1 MKVQILSCK
10 QFRIYINFGHNQ
22 IKANQSMFTKLPKLK
37 SSAVYTYIFAFYHHE
52 SGPGEAHNIHK
63 KNAFPEI
70 YLQFEQNKSSK

>member
-10 QFRIYINFGHNQ
+10 QFLIYINFGHNK

-37 SSAVYTYIFAFYHHE
+37 SSAVYISLLFIIMKV
-52 SGPGEAHNIHK
+52 GQGEAHNIHK